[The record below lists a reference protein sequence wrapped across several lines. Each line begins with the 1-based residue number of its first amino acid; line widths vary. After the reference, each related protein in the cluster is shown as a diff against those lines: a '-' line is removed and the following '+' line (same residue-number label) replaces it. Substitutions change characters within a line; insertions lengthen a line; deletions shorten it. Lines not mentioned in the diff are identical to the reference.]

1 LMTWLLKISD
11 VRKYVNSISDFSVGV
26 WFDIC
31 LRFVSPVI
39 LAIIV
44 ATKLQALFTEGYG
57 GYDLTLGWA
66 IIAALLV
73 IGILINASSRK
84 EAY

>member
-1 LMTWLLKISD
+1 
-11 VRKYVNSISDFSVGV
+11 
-26 WFDIC
+26 
-31 LRFVSPVI
+31 VSPVI